1 MSITQQNADT
11 SPWLLL
17 VFTLPSN
24 KASERVGIWRK
35 LQKFGSI
42 QLRNAGYMLP
52 NHPVNQERFEWLATA
67 IRKFKG
73 EASVLQVQAIDD
85 LPPRALQ
92 EQFRQARAADY
103 EAVIEEVKR
112 LKLSA
117 TGMSAKLIRLRR
129 RYEEI
134 VAVDF
139 FESPLRRRAEEALRQ
154 IEQPQEKTGKGKVEI
169 ASKADYQNRT
179 WMTRPRPGIDRVSS
193 AWLIT
198 RWIDAKARFI
208 FGSDPKEHAGAVPFD
223 MYQPGGFGHDE
234 VHCTFETIC
243 RRFGIKDKTVLV
255 IAEAI
260 HDADLEDER
269 FGRSEGITINTIL
282 DGWERQGLSD
292 EELLKRGM
300 ELLEGL
306 YLSLSRSKR

>member
-1 MSITQQNADT
+1 MSITQQKMCV

-52 NHPVNQERFEWLATA
+52 NNPVNQERFEWLATA
-67 IRKFKG
+67 IREFKG
-73 EASVLQVQAIDD
+73 EASVLQVQGIDD
-85 LPPRALQ
+85 LSPRALQ

-103 EAVIEEVKR
+103 EAVMEEAKK
-112 LKLSA
+112 LKPSA
-117 TGMSAKLIRLRR
+117 TGMSAQLVRLRR

-154 IEQPQEKTGKGKVEI
+154 IEQPQAKASKGKVEA

-179 WMTRPRPGIDRVSS
+179 WITRPRPGIDRVSS

-198 RWIDAKARFI
+198 RFIDPKARFI
-208 FGSDPKEHAGAVPFD
+208 FSSDPKEHTGAVPFD
-223 MYQPGGFGHDE
+223 MYQAGGFSHDE
-234 VHCTFETIC
+234 DRCTFETIC
-243 RRFGIKDKTVLV
+243 RRFGIKDKPVLV

-269 FGRSEGITINTIL
+269 FGRSEGMTINNIL
-282 DGWERQGLSD
+282 GGWDRQGLPD
-292 EELLKRGM
+292 EEILKRGM
-300 ELLEGL
+300 DLLEGL
-306 YLSLSRSKR
+306 YLSLSRTKR